1 MKTFN
6 LKWNNSRM
14 PSIPYD
20 ERIKP
25 RQAEGVQFSN
35 GLIALSNGVIFE
47 SLSELEHHLKVHGT
61 MEITFQEETHA
72 QAS

>member
-14 PSIPYD
+14 PSISYD
-20 ERIKP
+20 ERFKS

-47 SLSELEHHLKVHGT
+47 SLSEMEHHLKVHGT
-61 MEITFQEETHA
+61 MEITFQEDAHVK
-72 QAS
+72 AS